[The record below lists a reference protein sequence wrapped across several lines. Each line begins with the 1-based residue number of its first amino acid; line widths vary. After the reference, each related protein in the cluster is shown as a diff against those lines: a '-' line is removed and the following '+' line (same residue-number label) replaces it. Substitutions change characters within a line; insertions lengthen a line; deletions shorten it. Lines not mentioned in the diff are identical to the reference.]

1 MKFGKGGRS
10 MKIRL
15 AAYPLLAM
23 GAMLMMSVP
32 MAAQNP
38 DSANISTLLQ
48 HAKEHAVQAH
58 ADAEKI
64 ESYTRSTLSWRTHSD
79 QIARMRDNIN
89 RLGKDVAALSGARAE
104 GSPWQQDA
112 IDHIDPLL
120 QSMADHLSAMI
131 QHLNEN
137 QNRVHMPPYVD
148 YARANYQ
155 LSEKLLAT
163 IRDYADYAEAKSQT
177 ESLEQKLEL
186 APNPAE
192 GEE

>member
-1 MKFGKGGRS
+1 

-15 AAYPLLAM
+15 AVYPLLAM
-23 GAMLMMSVP
+23 GAMLMTGVP
-32 MAAQNP
+32 IAAQNP
-38 DSANISTLLQ
+38 DSSNINVLLQ
-48 HAKEHAVQAH
+48 NAKEHAVQAH

-64 ESYTRSTLSWRTHSD
+64 ESFTRSRLSWRTHSD
-79 QIARMRDNIN
+79 QIARMRENIN
-89 RLGKDVAALSGARAE
+89 EMGKDVGALSAARAE
-104 GSPWQQDA
+104 GSLWQQDA

-137 QNRVHMPPYVD
+137 QNRVHMPPYID
-148 YARANYQ
+148 YAKANYQ

-163 IRDYADYAEAKSQT
+163 INDYVDYAEAKSQT
-177 ESLEQKLEL
+177 DALEQKLAL
-186 APNPAE
+186 APKPAE

>member
-1 MKFGKGGRS
+1 

-23 GAMLMMSVP
+23 GAMLMMGVP

-38 DSANISTLLQ
+38 DSANINTLLQ

-64 ESYTRSTLSWRTHSD
+64 ESFTRSTLHWRTHSD
-79 QIARMRDNIN
+79 QIARMRENIN
-89 RLGKDVAALSGARAE
+89 ELGKDVAALSGARAE

-131 QHLNEN
+131 RHLNEN
-137 QNRVHMPPYVD
+137 QNLVHMPPYVD

-163 IRDYADYAEAKSQT
+163 IRDYADYAEAKSQA

-186 APNPAE
+186 APKPAE
-192 GEE
+192 GQE